1 MRRRLV
7 GAALSLALI
16 LCLPGPRAA
25 NAAGVYL
32 NCEEY
37 RAKHPDQM
45 STPHVPV
52 WAREGDIRLEA
63 CPREFA
69 CQTALVDSFLTWRCT
84 VCKSRNFMEIEGR
97 KTRVIAHTW

>member
-1 MRRRLV
+1 MRKRLL
-7 GAALSLALI
+7 GAALSLAL
-16 LCLPGPRAA
+16 LPCLYGPPAA
-25 NAAGVYL
+25 NASEIYL

-52 WAREGDIRLEA
+52 WAREGDIQLAE
-63 CPREFA
+63 CPREFE
-69 CQTALVDSFLTWRCT
+69 CQTAVVDSFLTWRCT
-84 VCKSRNFMEIEGR
+84 VCKSRNFMEIERR